1 MGIGADQR
9 AGRRQSAVLTMATY
23 ILLRIEDDSEADDL
37 LCDVVTF
44 PHSPLLTPTLQ
55 HTVHAE
61 IVAELDPSDGRLDLA
76 TLLRRSFDRAGE
88 LAAQV
93 S

>member
-1 MGIGADQR
+1 
-9 AGRRQSAVLTMATY
+9 MATY
-23 ILLRIEDDSEADDL
+23 ILLRIEDDAEADDL

-61 IVAELDPSDGRLDLA
+61 IVAELDPSDGRESLLA
-76 TLLRRSFDRAGE
+76 MVRRSFDRAGE
-88 LAAQV
+88 LAAQI